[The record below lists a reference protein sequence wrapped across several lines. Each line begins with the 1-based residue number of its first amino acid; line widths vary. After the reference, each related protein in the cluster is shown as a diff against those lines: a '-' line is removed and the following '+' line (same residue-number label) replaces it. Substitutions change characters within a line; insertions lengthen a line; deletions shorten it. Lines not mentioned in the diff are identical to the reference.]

1 MKCIQCEEIQE
12 KAFAAEIQDLTK
24 ELFWASLVFR
34 NISINRC
41 HVNSGGK

>member
-1 MKCIQCEEIQE
+1 MQE

-24 ELFWASLVFR
+24 ELFWVTLVYR

-41 HVNSGGK
+41 QVNSGGK